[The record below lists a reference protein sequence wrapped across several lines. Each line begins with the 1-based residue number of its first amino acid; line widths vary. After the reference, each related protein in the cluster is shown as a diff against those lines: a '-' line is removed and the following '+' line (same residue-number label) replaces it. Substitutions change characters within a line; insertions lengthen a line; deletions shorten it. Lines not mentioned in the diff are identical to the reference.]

1 MDIEYLSEHNNL
13 YNFKNHPY
21 AVLNLYISP
30 DEPEDFKRLY
40 KTHVEKHN
48 HKILN
53 DNHPDS
59 GFDLFVPTK
68 HEFINLFETNFINMR
83 VKAEMFYY
91 DKGGVGVS
99 SAFYMFP
106 RSSIS
111 KTPLMMANHTGI
123 IDMGYRGD
131 LLAAFR
137 YLYNSPLCTTY
148 EVAARVKTKY
158 IVEKN
163 TRLVQICHPSLCP
176 IFVKIM
182 ENMEDLSSTQRN
194 TGGFGST
201 S

>member
-1 MDIEYLSEHNNL
+1 VNNICIIPARGGSKRIPRKNIKEFNFRHTYRDICQ
-13 YNFKNHPY
+13 
-21 AVLNLYISP
+21 
-30 DEPEDFKRLY
+30 
-40 KTHVEKHN
+40 
-48 HKILN
+48 
-53 DNHPDS
+53 
-59 GFDLFVPTK
+59 
-68 HEFINLFETNFINMR
+68 EFINLFETNFINMR

-148 EVAARVKTKY
+148 EVATRVKTKY